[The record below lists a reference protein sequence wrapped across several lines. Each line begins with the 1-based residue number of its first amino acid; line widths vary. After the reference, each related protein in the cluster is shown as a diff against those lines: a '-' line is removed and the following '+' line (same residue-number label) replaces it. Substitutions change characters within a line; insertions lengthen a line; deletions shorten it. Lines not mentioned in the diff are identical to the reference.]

1 MNPVRIGCSGWQ
13 YDSWRH
19 GVFYPERMPAR
30 HWLMHY
36 AGHFDTVEVN
46 STFYRLARPDAVAR
60 WVEDTPP
67 EFVFTVK
74 ASRYLTHM
82 KRLTDMDRGV
92 GRFYEAIAPLAASP
106 KLGPVLWQL
115 PPNFRRD
122 DERLANAIDHL
133 MQYPPARHCFEFR
146 HETWFAPDVLALL
159 RERGVG
165 LAIGDDAR
173 RASDPL
179 EVTAD
184 FAFVRFHYGRRGRR
198 GNYSEAELGEW
209 AERLRGLASRA
220 ELFAYFNNDWE
231 GFAPRNA
238 EHMKALLGA

>member
-1 MNPVRIGCSGWQ
+1 MKPARIGCSGWQ

-19 GVFYPERMPAR
+19 GVFYPGRMPTR

-36 AGHFDTVEVN
+36 AGVFDTVEVN
-46 STFYRLARPDAVAR
+46 STFYRLAKPEAVER
-60 WVEDTPP
+60 WVQDTPP
-67 EFVFTVK
+67 GFVFTVK

-92 GRFYEAIAPLAASP
+92 ARFYEAIAPLAGSP

-115 PPNFRRD
+115 PPSFRRD
-122 DERLANAIDHL
+122 DERLATAIERL
-133 MQYPPARHCFEFR
+133 PPGRHCFEFR
-146 HETWFAPDVLALL
+146 HETWFHPDVLALL

-184 FAFVRFHYGRRGRR
+184 FTFVRFHYGTRGRR
-198 GNYSEAELGEW
+198 GNYSDTELQEW
-209 AERLRGLASRA
+209 AERLRGLAAQA
-220 ELFAYFNNDWE
+220 ECFAYFNNDWE

-238 EHMKALLGA
+238 LRMRELLGA